1 MRLTKWEV
9 SFGLF
14 TGLLLGYRQYVD
26 QVELKVDHVIYLG
39 LFDCCLTLFY
49 EEDGTI

>member
-1 MRLTKWEV
+1 MRLTRWEV

-49 EEDGTI
+49 KEDGTI